1 MWLKIDGKFDAHHLC
16 AKYCRNILEDHLFQW
31 RRRNVGVTENVNIAS
46 NHSII
51 RKTNSLKRWRSST
64 EFMLK
69 LRTKSEIMLHF
80 FPPFKLLFRSFGKL
94 VFVKVSRSLS
104 LFFQAEFLA
113 QTLSTLHTM
122 ERWKKNVF
130 FSFRVVIGYDVC
142 RETSRTTC
150 CLFNNNTTIQLFN

>member
-94 VFVKVSRSLS
+94 VFIKVLRSLS

-122 ERWKKNVF
+122 ERWKKKF
-130 FSFRVVIGYDVC
+130 FSFSSCHRI
-142 RETSRTTC
+142 
-150 CLFNNNTTIQLFN
+150 